1 LDVRT
6 FPDRDPLELVQ
17 IYRWAQDPLRD
28 QLHGLR
34 HVFGQARHLLPVHV
48 IEELTLSPDGVIGD
62 LHRVN
67 RADGNR
73 TIMTGVPLPGPLKR
87 ERGRG
92 GSDRTGSEPTPVPGA
107 HANRGE
113 HRPQPGTHAREP
125 PWSVRT
131 TPRPGTGGSCW
142 RLRP

>member
-1 LDVRT
+1 SRVTATRS
-6 FPDRDPLELVQ
+6 
-17 IYRWAQDPLRD
+17 IPLRPPSTPT
-28 QLHGLR
+28 LFPYTPLFR
-34 HVFGQARHLLPVHV
+34 SRHLLPVHV
-48 IEELTLSPDGVIGD
+48 IEELTLGPDGVIGD

-113 HRPQPGTHAREP
+113 HRPEPGTHDR
-125 PWSVRT
+125 
-131 TPRPGTGGSCW
+131 
-142 RLRP
+142 